1 MTETIEATGLFVP
14 LCDSGAIAYNNSN
27 VVSSYCNIFYMSFIF
42 MYFIYFCQNIIYI
55 GSDMLNSM
63 FDLTPRQRRSSIVSN
78 RNVLY
83 SRFAV

>member
-1 MTETIEATGLFVP
+1 MTETIEATGLVP
-14 LCDSGAIAYNNSN
+14 LCDSGAIQQLKRR
-27 VVSSYCNIFYMSFIF
+27 SYCNIFYMSFIF

>member
-1 MTETIEATGLFVP
+1 
-14 LCDSGAIAYNNSN
+14 
-27 VVSSYCNIFYMSFIF
+27 

-83 SRFAV
+83 SRFAVWIERRVYKWSLPVFQPNIGNCHLPHHLGIRSA